1 MSSAA
6 TASTS
11 TPGARAVERRIR
23 RHTWSF
29 AERLKSEKWEAWVA
43 ELHELV
49 REGKVS
55 LDEIEAWRPEELKQT
70 ENAQT

>member
-6 TASTS
+6 ASTP
-11 TPGARAVERRIR
+11 TPSARVVERRIR

-43 ELHELV
+43 ELCELV
-49 REGKVS
+49 HEGKLTV
-55 LDEIEAWRPEELKQT
+55 DEIETWRPEQK
-70 ENAQT
+70 